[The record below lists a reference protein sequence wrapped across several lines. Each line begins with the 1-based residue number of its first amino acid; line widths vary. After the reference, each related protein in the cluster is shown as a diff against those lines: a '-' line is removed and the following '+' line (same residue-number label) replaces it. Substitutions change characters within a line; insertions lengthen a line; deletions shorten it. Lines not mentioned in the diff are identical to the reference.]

1 MPSLPLRP
9 WLCAG
14 HCHLSPLWQSPMWPR
29 CLHLCSFQSTVY
41 TRVRGIS
48 IWHLIMLL
56 PCFIS
61 FNAFRIKSK
70 LSTTDFKFLHN
81 VASACLSN
89 LIFYLSLPA
98 HHAPHAEDFF
108 LFLEHALLLPTLGP
122 WHTLFSW
129 PDMLLI
135 THFWSAWVL
144 LNFEASVQ
152 MLSPQSGSFWP
163 L

>member
-1 MPSLPLRP
+1 
-9 WLCAG
+9 
-14 HCHLSPLWQSPMWPR
+14 
-29 CLHLCSFQSTVY
+29 
-41 TRVRGIS
+41 
-48 IWHLIMLL
+48 MLL
-56 PCFIS
+56 PCFVS
-61 FNAFRIKSK
+61 FNAFTIKSK

-81 VASACLSN
+81 LASVCLSN

-98 HHAPHAEDFF
+98 HHAPHAEVFF

-135 THFWSAWVL
+135 PHFWSAWVL

-152 MLSPQSGSFWP
+152 MLSPQSGLSDHSS
-163 L
+163 